1 MVLRVLEVHLH
12 RLIRKSI
19 PNPDACVLPR
29 LEPLVEFD
37 SAAMWFPLHP
47 EVLNDAT
54 RMGVMIT
61 LLTHLDE
68 TELEVELKWRKL
80 KYQIS
85 VQGVEPIGG
94 YR

>member
-1 MVLRVLEVHLH
+1 M
-12 RLIRKSI
+12 LII
-19 PNPDACVLPR
+19 PSSDRFVLPP

-47 EVLNDAT
+47 EVPSAT
-54 RMGVMIT
+54 TMGVMIT

-68 TELEVELKWRKL
+68 VKLEVEYKFSGA
-80 KYQIS
+80 KYRVS
-85 VQGVEPIGG
+85 VQGVQRILR